1 MFGCIESNESNLT
14 HITGIFV
21 KEEHLPAVRG
31 CPDLSLKA
39 VYSRSLK
46 SAKSVSDGLSDIQLY
61 SDDSDQ
67 NYSHLL
73 SRDDIQAVIIALPI
87 LVQPRF
93 IKEALSAGK
102 HVLAE
107 KPLAKDVSTGK
118 ELVDW
123 YNSNIDTKK
132 LNFSIAEQF
141 RYYGAYA
148 HGAKKIKS
156 FGKILNIR
164 VRMQTCIQPGS
175 KYYETEWRKKPEY
188 QGGFLLDGGVHFI
201 AGIRHLLSGSG
212 EKVTRVSAHTS
223 QLREYLPP
231 VDTVDST
238 WKLSNGSTGTFS
250 VSFGTTFSGAEWG
263 VACEGGTV
271 SIDRTIV
278 KSKAVGG
285 EEVTEDVK
293 DEVDVDTEGA
303 HVPIGSV
310 VPEVFAWARSLK
322 NGKWDARQSADE
334 GLADLEIL
342 EAMLISGEKGGEAV
356 KLKYQ
361 T

>member
-1 MFGCIESNESNLT
+1 MQRCS
-14 HITGIFV
+14 
-21 KEEHLPAVRG
+21 
-31 CPDLSLKA
+31 DLSLKA
-39 VYSRSLK
+39 VYSRSSK
-46 SAKSVSDGLSDIQLY
+46 SAKAVSQGLSSIELY

-73 SRDDIQAVIIALPI
+73 SRDDIHAVIIALPI
-87 LVQPRF
+87 LVQPKF

-107 KPLAKDVSTGK
+107 KPLAKDVATGK
-118 ELVDW
+118 ELVEW
-123 YNSNIDTKK
+123 YHSKIDTGK
-132 LNFSIAEQF
+132 LNLSIAEQF
-141 RYYGAYA
+141 RYYAAYA
-148 HGAKKIKS
+148 HGAKKIKE
-156 FGKILNIR
+156 FGKILGVR
-164 VRMQTCIQPGS
+164 VRMQTCIQPGA

-188 QGGFLLDGGVHFI
+188 QGGFLLDGGVHFV
-201 AGIRHLLSGSG
+201 AGIRNLLSGSG
-212 EKVTRVSAHTS
+212 VRVTSLAAFTS

-250 VSFGTTFSGAEWG
+250 VSFGSSFTGAEWS

-271 SIDRTIV
+271 SVDRTIV
-278 KSKAVGG
+278 TSKPTGG
-285 EEVTEDVK
+285 EEVTEDVQ
-293 DEVDVDTEGA
+293 DEVEADTMGA

-310 VPEVFAWARSLK
+310 VPEVFAWAKTLK
-322 NGKWDARQSADE
+322 TRKWDSRQSAEE

-342 EAMLISGEKGGEAV
+342 EAMLRSGESGGKAV
-356 KLKYQ
+356 KLQYQ